1 MEFKYNGK
9 KADEIEDDD
18 PIELPSDTL
27 AILNEFLQNKSMQ
40 ESTGTSHSNFE
51 EDWVKYLYW
60 NIKRFISYSYK

>member
-40 ESTGTSHSNFE
+40 ESTGTSHINFE
-51 EDWVKYLYW
+51 EDWVKYLY
-60 NIKRFISYSYK
+60 